1 MVYDYVC
8 SFFKHEMSTL
18 GQLNNKREVSEA
30 RNRAIEKYEDG
41 KAITKVF
48 MGITSGEV
56 TWKIY
61 SGRTQW
67 NDK

>member
-1 MVYDYVC
+1 
-8 SFFKHEMSTL
+8 
-18 GQLNNKREVSEA
+18 LNNKREVIEA

-56 TWKIY
+56 SWKIY
-61 SGRTQW
+61 SGRT
-67 NDK
+67 